1 MNREYDIDLI
11 IPLEAFKS
19 NQARTLKQDKE
30 RKRRGTIKEIKR
42 WVIGII
48 QAPFVM
54 ALWFFFY
61 CFFIAIFG

>member
-42 WVIGII
+42 WAIGII

-61 CFFIAIFG
+61 CFMVVMFG

>member
-1 MNREYDIDLI
+1 MNKEYDIDLI

-30 RKRRGTIKEIKR
+30 RKRRGAIKEIKR
-42 WVIGII
+42 WAIGII

-61 CFFIAIFG
+61 CFMVIMFG

>member
-11 IPLEAFKS
+11 IPLEVFKS

-42 WVIGII
+42 WAIAII

-61 CFFIAIFG
+61 CFMVVMFG